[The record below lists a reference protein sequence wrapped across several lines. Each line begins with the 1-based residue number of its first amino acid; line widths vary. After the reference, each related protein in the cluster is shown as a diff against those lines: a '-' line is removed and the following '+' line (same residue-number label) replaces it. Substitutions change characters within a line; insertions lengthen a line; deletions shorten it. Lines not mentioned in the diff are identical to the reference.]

1 MKNYKRIIFLDID
14 GVVTTSENYGR
25 IDPNCVKKLNK
36 LKDIGAEVVISS
48 SWGYDEGRTEKTLI
62 GCGLELPIVGYTDH
76 YYEDW
81 LCRGNEIEKWLR
93 NNFGG
98 MCTKYGTDYDD
109 VPYYR
114 KHYHDNDIDY
124 EFVIF
129 DDDADM
135 LLGQKDNFIQ
145 TDEELGIT
153 DEDIEKARKIL
164 TRENIDKLNNE

>member
-36 LKDIGAEVVISS
+36 LKDIDAEIVISS

-98 MCTKYGTDYDD
+98 MCTKYGEDYDG

-114 KHYHDNDIDY
+114 KHYSEEDVDY

-145 TDEELGIT
+145 TDEELGIS

-164 TRENIDKLNNE
+164 TRENVDNSNNE